1 MITIHTD
8 GGARGNP
15 GPAGAAAVLSQ
26 HGAVLAEVKQYLG
39 DSCTNNFA
47 EYQGLLLGLAK
58 AQALGLADESI
69 EVRMDSELV
78 VKQMRGEYKV
88 KDAGLK
94 VEFAKARELL
104 QRFASVRF
112 VHVPREENTDADR
125 LVNETIDE
133 AHV

>member
-1 MITIHTD
+1 MLVINTD

-15 GPAGAAAVLSQ
+15 GPAAAAAVLSR
-26 HGAVLAEVKQYLG
+26 GDALIAEVKQYLG
-39 DSCTNNFA
+39 DACTNNFA

-58 AQALGLADESI
+58 AQELGLAVEAI

-94 VEFAKARELL
+94 KEFAKARELL
-104 QRFASVRF
+104 QDFADVRF
-112 VHVPREENTDADR
+112 VHVPREENKEADR
-125 LVNETIDE
+125 LVNEVLDTQT
-133 AHV
+133 